1 MTQAEVQATQ
11 LEIPTGCFFYGLW
24 LGAKLLGVA
33 KDSLKISE
41 SIKAIVF
48 SYQRFLAKES
58 YQTIL
63 ASFLPRFVRVSDL
76 AKSVFALIPNETSE
90 SLEAFC
96 KSKFVEES
104 TQKVDQMQLVFVELN
119 NSWSKRSAEA
129 FRQQSEANESALQD
143 RFLRFEGSKDNRA
156 LFRETSSRS
165 LHSDKILKAQQEREH
180 RLNLSR
186 LDQLILRIRCNESSA
201 WFRESASHELSLFI
215 ENRVA
220 FFECSEQID
229 REGGHSLMIPLYD
242 GSSRQNA
249 RKRGGQH
256 ATPKQMDMKA
266 MQSLY
271 DQLHQSKTVLSEA
284 EVSLLRT
291 KVEMLLKQFA
301 NVSQQAEEK
310 RRRTNSLIKGLF
322 KNRRGSDVR
331 TYRFQVSGIRFE
343 SADPLLDDLSFASFD
358 ALL

>member
-1 MTQAEVQATQ
+1 M
-11 LEIPTGCFFYGLW
+11 
-24 LGAKLLGVA
+24 
-33 KDSLKISE
+33 
-41 SIKAIVF
+41 
-48 SYQRFLAKES
+48 
-58 YQTIL
+58 
-63 ASFLPRFVRVSDL
+63 
-76 AKSVFALIPNETSE
+76 
-90 SLEAFC
+90 
-96 KSKFVEES
+96 
-104 TQKVDQMQLVFVELN
+104 
-119 NSWSKRSAEA
+119 
-129 FRQQSEANESALQD
+129 
-143 RFLRFEGSKDNRA
+143 
-156 LFRETSSRS
+156 
-165 LHSDKILKAQQEREH
+165 
-180 RLNLSR
+180 
-186 LDQLILRIRCNESSA
+186 
-201 WFRESASHELSLFI
+201 
-215 ENRVA
+215 A

-358 ALL
+358 ALQDYILEATVEKTEGTMEEKEGHGAVKPEYVFIGQWQN

>member
-1 MTQAEVQATQ
+1 MQATQ

-24 LGAKLLGVA
+24 LGSKLLGVA

-58 YQTIL
+58 YRTIL

-119 NSWSKRSAEA
+119 KSWSKRSAEA

-143 RFLRFEGSKDNRA
+143 RFLRFEGGKDNRA

-201 WFRESASHELSLFI
+201 WFHESANH
-215 ENRVA
+215 
-220 FFECSEQID
+220 
-229 REGGHSLMIPLYD
+229 
-242 GSSRQNA
+242 
-249 RKRGGQH
+249 
-256 ATPKQMDMKA
+256 
-266 MQSLY
+266 
-271 DQLHQSKTVLSEA
+271 
-284 EVSLLRT
+284 
-291 KVEMLLKQFA
+291 
-301 NVSQQAEEK
+301 
-310 RRRTNSLIKGLF
+310 
-322 KNRRGSDVR
+322 
-331 TYRFQVSGIRFE
+331 
-343 SADPLLDDLSFASFD
+343 
-358 ALL
+358 